1 MHNALSRELFAD
13 AVRSP
18 TMKFHLNASTGNVFT
33 GYGPGYVEVNR
44 QRLESNLLVTP
55 DSIDLGWAPE
65 GFAALTREDFAAL
78 LRFAPEIVLLGTG
91 NELRFPH
98 PRLTADLT
106 AKRIGVDVMDVK
118 AACRTF
124 NVLSAEGRRVL
135 AALILDIQ

>member
-1 MHNALSRELFAD
+1 MHNALPRESFAD
-13 AVRSP
+13 AVRPP
-18 TMKFHLNASTGNVFT
+18 TMKFHLSASTGNLFT

-44 QRLESNLLVTP
+44 QRLDSNLLVTP

-124 NVLSAEGRRVL
+124 NVLSAEGRKVL
-135 AALILDIQ
+135 AALILL